1 MADRIDPFTDPT
13 GAMEQRYSK
22 WYPKLHEDYEQA
34 VTANAPGMQ
43 ANVTMFALGA
53 RTPLGNSFE
62 QFDENTPKRW
72 ENFLKS
78 RSSST

>member
-1 MADRIDPFTDPT
+1 
-13 GAMEQRYSK
+13 
-22 WYPKLHEDYEQA
+22 
-34 VTANAPGMQ
+34 
-43 ANVTMFALGA
+43 MFALGA